1 MKWSMLIL
9 FFLLSLGVTTHSAQS
24 ADKGITMEEA
34 EKLVLEQEPG
44 EVTGH
49 DVDHRITGKVYG
61 FDITKE
67 DGTVINIETDENG
80 TQLSRKIKS
89 LGEGVELPPPTIDK
103 ATASQNA
110 LDHINETKFGVKGR
124 VLRSEYKLHN
134 GTPAYEVTVRK
145 SMKDTYHVYVD
156 PEEGKI
162 LGSEYVK

>member
-1 MKWSMLIL
+1 MKWNMLVFI
-9 FFLLSLGVTTHSAQS
+9 FLLSLGAPIHQAHS

-124 VLRSEYKLHN
+124 VIGGEYKLYN
-134 GTPAYEVTVRK
+134 GTPAYEIIVKK
-145 SMKDTYHVYVD
+145 SMKDTYRVYVD